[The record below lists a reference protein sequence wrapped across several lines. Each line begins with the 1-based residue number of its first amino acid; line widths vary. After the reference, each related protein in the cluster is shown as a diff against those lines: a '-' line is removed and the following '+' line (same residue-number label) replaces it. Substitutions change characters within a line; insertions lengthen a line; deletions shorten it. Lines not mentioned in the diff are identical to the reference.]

1 MKSTKLLLACAAAL
15 SLGSMA
21 QATEVGRWYGTGQIG
36 ALFTDDDRNLT
47 SSDRLFGLSI
57 GKHMNESWSLELNAN
72 GAKLGSLDPYA
83 ASLDALRVFRRDH
96 KLQPFLTIGAGA
108 IRNDFEIGS
117 DTDDFMAQAGMGLLW
132 RLGENRR
139 GTGAFSLR
147 PEIKARWDDAG
158 REDYFDYI
166 GQLGFQFSFGGQPKA
181 QELPAPQPA
190 APLPPPPPPAP
201 RDSDGD
207 GVIDARDKCPGTP
220 AGVAVDA
227 DGCPQRGEI
236 TLHGVGFGFDS
247 DQLTPQSSR
256 VLDNLAAD
264 LKKFP
269 RLSIELQGHTDSVG
283 ADAYNQKLSQQ
294 RADAVREYLLTQGVN
309 ASQISAR
316 GYGESRPVAN
326 NATAEGRALNRRVV
340 MQVLSNPG
348 DVDVKGEERK

>member
-1 MKSTKLLLACAAAL
+1 
-15 SLGSMA
+15 
-21 QATEVGRWYGTGQIG
+21 
-36 ALFTDDDRNLT
+36 
-47 SSDRLFGLSI
+47 
-57 GKHMNESWSLELNAN
+57 
-72 GAKLGSLDPYA
+72 
-83 ASLDALRVFRRDH
+83 
-96 KLQPFLTIGAGA
+96 
-108 IRNDFEIGS
+108 
-117 DTDDFMAQAGMGLLW
+117 
-132 RLGENRR
+132 
-139 GTGAFSLR
+139 
-147 PEIKARWDDAG
+147 
-158 REDYFDYI
+158 
-166 GQLGFQFSFGGQPKA
+166 
-181 QELPAPQPA
+181 
-190 APLPPPPPPAP
+190 
-201 RDSDGD
+201 
-207 GVIDARDKCPGTP
+207 
-220 AGVAVDA
+220 
-227 DGCPQRGEI
+227 
-236 TLHGVGFGFDS
+236 VGFGFDS

>member
-15 SLGSMA
+15 SLSSLA

-72 GAKLGSLDPYA
+72 GAKLGGFDPYA
-83 ASLDALRVFRRDH
+83 ASLDALRVFRRDQ
-96 KLQPFLTIGAGA
+96 KLQPYLTLGAGA
-108 IRNDFEIGS
+108 IRNDFEIGRDS
-117 DTDDFMAQAGMGLLW
+117 TDFMAQAGMGLLW
-132 RLGENRR
+132 KLGENRR

-166 GQLGFQFSFGGQPKA
+166 ANLGFQFSFGGAAKA
-181 QELPAPQPA
+181 QELPAAPP
-190 APLPPPPPPAP
+190 APLPPPPPPPAP

-207 GVIDARDKCPGTP
+207 GVIDERDKCPGTP

-227 DGCPQRGEI
+227 VGCPQRGEI
-236 TLHGVGFGFDS
+236 TLHGVGFDFDS
-247 DQLTPQSSR
+247 ARLTPTSSR
-256 VLDNLAAD
+256 VLDNVATD

-283 ADAYNQKLSQQ
+283 ADQYNQRLSQQ
-294 RADAVREYLLTQGVN
+294 RAEAVREYLLGQGVS
-309 ASQISAR
+309 ASQVTAR
-316 GYGESRPVAN
+316 GYGESRPVAT
-326 NATAEGRALNRRVV
+326 NATVEGRALNRRVV
-340 MQVLSNPG
+340 MHVLSNPG
-348 DVDVKGEERK
+348 DVEVKGGQSK